1 MQSAGNKQQSTA
13 SEVTIYGS
21 IEKMPLLLLLLLLLT
36 LSMNAIFHMEFV
48 LHCLLDKTAY
58 K

>member
-21 IEKMPLLLLLLLLLT
+21 IEKMPLLLLLLT
-36 LSMNAIFHMEFV
+36 LWMNAIFHMEFV